1 MMTQRLT
8 GKHLSLLLALQ
19 EAPMETVEKLAEK
32 VGYSRTTVSQNLKW
46 LAGESK
52 DSKKSYFRVAPE
64 LDETALGLETVDVFF
79 RSDSFPEI
87 KQLETLCDKHPY
99 TKYRARCYGGN
110 SGLFAQFRI
119 PIGTVK
125 LIDQS
130 LQKYCKLLS
139 AEYEI
144 LPTLDTEPAFSTSR
158 LQHWDSK
165 TFTWNFDWDEWFT
178 FSSKGR
184 KNGFSQSD
192 TERTELLSQEDIMIL
207 SHLARGSRRKN
218 VDIIRALK
226 KEGIEFTSQDFS
238 RRLQMLRDNFIM
250 GYHVFIDPDA
260 FDLYSNV
267 ILSINCE
274 ESFGESLRKSLLNN
288 PPPFRSTLKVNDD
301 FSFWYLRL
309 PPSHLS
315 SLLNNLRETVYKL
328 DVTMVDYHMSE
339 VYALWAEAFDEEAHT
354 WKSDEQFMVDF

>member
-1 MMTQRLT
+1 MTQRLT

-19 EAPMETVEKLAEK
+19 EAPMETVEKLAEA

-52 DSKKSYFRVAPE
+52 DSEKSYFRVAPE

-79 RSDSFPEI
+79 KTDNFPEI
-87 KQLETLCDKHPY
+87 KQLESLCDRHPY

-130 LQKYCKLLS
+130 LQKYCKLLK
-139 AEYEI
+139 AEYQI
-144 LPTLDTEPAFSTSR
+144 LPTLETDPAFSTSR
-158 LQHWDSK
+158 LEHWDSK
-165 TFTWNFDWDEWFT
+165 TFTWKFDWNEWFS
-178 FSSKGR
+178 FSSRSKKKGVAHSS
-184 KNGFSQSD
+184 KI
-192 TERTELLSQEDIMIL
+192 RTDLLSQEDIMIL

-218 VDIIRALK
+218 VDIIRSLK
-226 KEGIEFTSQDFS
+226 KEGIHFTSQDFS
-238 RRLQMLRDNFIM
+238 RRLQMLKDHFIM

-267 ILSINCE
+267 ILSIKCDE
-274 ESFGESLRKSLLNN
+274 EYGENLRSSLLGN
-288 PPPFRSTLKVNDD
+288 PPPFRSTLKVNED
-301 FSFWYLRL
+301 FVFWYLRL

-315 SLLNNLRETVYKL
+315 SLLNNLRETVHQL

-339 VYALWAEAFDEEAHT
+339 VYALWAEAFDDETHR
-354 WKSDEQFMVDF
+354 WKDDLDFIVEF